1 MAEKLYYDDKNFEAI
16 DGDMVWVLL
25 AGEKLGGGYKAEEKQ
40 YIEQIQKQLRD
51 SRIISYPFKQNKERC
66 GHCNKLLHRGDLQY
80 FCPNCGS
87 YNTIAQPPFKL
98 QLIKYME
105 RTTAEEILAEA
116 SIGAINPAPF
126 LRGLDLIETISTD
139 RRRYFEKIVRIRVK
153 TNEPYQ
159 YSCGACGFKINSDK
173 EEIVEPTFCPNCGIP
188 FRRTRC
194 IVQQE
199 DGKETTTFR
208 PPPFSFYL

>member
-1 MAEKLYYDDKNFEAI
+1 MVESLYYDDKNFEAI
-16 DGDMVWVLL
+16 DGDMVLVHL
-25 AGEKLGGGYKAEEKQ
+25 AGEKFGGGYKAEEKQ
-40 YIEQIQKQLRD
+40 YIEQIQKQLRG
-51 SRIISYPFKQNKERC
+51 SRIISYQFKQNKERC
-66 GHCNKLLHRGDLQY
+66 GCCNKLLHRGDLQY

-98 QLIKYME
+98 QLLKYME

-116 SIGAINPAPF
+116 SISASNPTPF
-126 LRGLDLIETISTD
+126 LASLNLIETITPD
-139 RRRYFEKIVRIRVK
+139 NKKYFEKIEKIRIK
-153 TNEPYQ
+153 TNEPKQ

-194 IVQQE
+194 IIQQE

-208 PPPFSFYL
+208 PPPLSFYL